1 MTATSNPSLDLYRR
15 AAHLARSGDKPAA
28 TEEFRRLLAQYPDHV
43 PTLLWLVALS
53 GDLSERLRLVERA
66 LALEPDSG
74 VARRVLAQLRA
85 PGGSASAA

>member
-1 MTATSNPSLDLYRR
+1 MASTSNPSLDLYRR
-15 AAHLARSGDKPAA
+15 AAQLAHSGDRPAA
-28 TEEFRRLLAQYPDHV
+28 IEGFRRLLAQHPDHV
-43 PTLLWLVALS
+43 PTLLWLAALS

-74 VARRVLAQLRA
+74 MARRVLAKLRA